1 MVANLEFEARY
12 GYDPCVDYDAAVE
25 QLKQYQ
31 KEGKKAEYKALF
43 SKHGGM
49 INLLVKRQYQH
60 DLQSTNTII
69 K

>member
-12 GYDPCVDYDAAVE
+12 DYDPSVDYDAVVE

-31 KEGKKAEYKALF
+31 REGKKAEYKALF

-49 INLLVKRQYQH
+49 INLLAKRQYQH
-60 DLQSTNTII
+60 DLLTSNTII